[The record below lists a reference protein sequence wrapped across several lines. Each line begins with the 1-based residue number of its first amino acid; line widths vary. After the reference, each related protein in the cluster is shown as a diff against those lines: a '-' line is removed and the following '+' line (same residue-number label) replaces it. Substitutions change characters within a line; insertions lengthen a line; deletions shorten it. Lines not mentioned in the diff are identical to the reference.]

1 VVRLCLVLLAWA
13 VSTLPAQA
21 DPVSIGAAITGFAT
35 WYASIGAAG
44 QLLVQIGIG
53 IALTAA
59 SYGLQ
64 YLISGGAR
72 RSEQARAAD
81 APAGVTLPE
90 FGGIIDARRI
100 YGTQVVSGGV
110 FFHKTVADS
119 GASAPNRWV
128 FGLLLSEGEC
138 DGLVSLIINGVECEL
153 DEDLIPQTYPWQD
166 NGTAYLSVSFRS
178 GADDQTQDTIIAS
191 RFPSPPADFYPGD
204 ADRTT
209 KWTNFRQRG
218 VCTVV
223 LDLHFGTSAAHH
235 QQLWGTAGV
244 PNIQLRVRGLKVY
257 DRSNPLHDPDDSSTW
272 EYSEIA
278 TICIEDFL
286 CAEMGGQATHA
297 EIDDTA
303 AKESI
308 AIDKESV
315 ATLDGSEERGT
326 VNGVALSTEADV
338 DVLAAMAQQ
347 NRATITKAG
356 GKYVIR
362 ADRPADPVATIH
374 QGQWMGQLNYRNE
387 RETRSVVE
395 GVVLQFF
402 PHARFN
408 ESAEIG
414 YPDSALDDP
423 DAQRVTLPFCDS
435 PATAQRLGFGMV
447 KDNEAGRSISGMF
460 DISVLVAPGKANNT
474 LEIGD
479 VIRFEVDDPYE
490 EMAGNYRVD
499 GIEINANF
507 TVSLALTE
515 ASADAITGWSTSLE
529 SEFEDLAAG

>member
-1 VVRLCLVLLAWA
+1 MVRLCLVLLAWA

-44 QLLVQIGIG
+44 QLLVQIGVG

-64 YLISGGAR
+64 YLISGGSR
-72 RSEQARAAD
+72 RAEQARATD
-81 APAGVTLPE
+81 AAGVTLPE
-90 FGGIIDARRI
+90 FDGIIDARRI
-100 YGTQVVSGGV
+100 YGTQVVTGGV
-110 FFHKTVADS
+110 FFHKTVADT

-138 DGLVSLIINGVECEL
+138 DGLDAIIINGVECQL
-153 DEDLIPQTYPWQD
+153 DSNLTPQTYPWRD
-166 NGTAYLSVSFRS
+166 GATSYISVSFRA
-178 GADDQTQDTIIAS
+178 GTDDQSIDTIISS
-191 RFPSPPADFYPGD
+191 RFSTPPADFYPGD
-204 ADRTT
+204 PDRAT
-209 KWTNFRQRG
+209 KWTQFRQRG

-223 LDLHFGTSAAHH
+223 LDMHFGTSAAHH
-235 QQLWGTAGV
+235 QQLWGTAGI
-244 PNIQLRVRGLKVY
+244 PNIQIRLRGLKVY
-257 DRSNPLHDPDDSSTW
+257 DRDNPLHDPDDSSTW
-272 EYSEIA
+272 EYSDVA
-278 TICIEDFL
+278 TVCIEDFL
-286 CAEMGGQATHA
+286 CAEMGGQATHS

-303 AKESI
+303 ARESI
-308 AIDKESV
+308 AIDKQWVE
-315 ATLDGSEERGT
+315 TLSGSEQRGR
-326 VNGVALSTEADV
+326 VNGVARSSEADV

-374 QGQWMGQLNYRNE
+374 QGQWMGQINYRNE

-395 GVVLQFF
+395 GVVVQFF
-402 PHARFN
+402 PASRFN
-408 ESAEIG
+408 EAAEIG

-423 DAQRVTLPFCDS
+423 DAQRVTLPYCDS
-435 PATAQRLGFGMV
+435 PSTAQRLGYGMV
-447 KDNEAGRSISGMF
+447 EDNEAGRSISGMF
-460 DISVLVAPGKANNT
+460 DISVLVAPGKDNNT

-490 EMAGNYRVD
+490 EMAGNYKVD

-515 ASADAITGWSTSLE
+515 ASATAITGWSTALE
-529 SEFEDLAAG
+529 TEFEDLAAG

>member
-1 VVRLCLVLLAWA
+1 MRRLCIALLILAL
-13 VSTLPAQA
+13 STLPAHA
-21 DPVSIGAAITGFAT
+21 DPITGAIAAVGA
-35 WYASIGAAG
+35 WYAGLGVAG
-44 QLLVQIGIG
+44 QLLVQVGIG
-53 IALTAA
+53 LALTAA

-64 YLISGGAR
+64 YLISGGSR
-72 RSEQARAAD
+72 RAEQARAVD
-81 APAGVTLPE
+81 TAGVTLPE
-90 FGGIIDARRI
+90 FDGIINARRD
-100 YGTQVVSGGV
+100 YGTQVVTGGV
-110 FFHKTVADS
+110 FFHKTVAGS
-119 GASAPNRWV
+119 GASASNRWV

-138 DGLVSLIINGVECEL
+138 DGLDALIINGVECEL
-153 DEDLIPQTYPWQD
+153 DEDLAPVTYPWRD
-166 NGTAYLSVSFRS
+166 GATSYISVSFRS
-178 GADDQTQDTIIAS
+178 GADDQTQDTLIAS
-191 RFPSPPADFYPGD
+191 RFASPPDDFYPDD
-204 ADRTT
+204 ASRTT

-244 PNIQLRVRGLKVY
+244 PNIQISLRGLKVY

-272 EYSEIA
+272 EYSDIA
-278 TICIEDFL
+278 TVCIEDYL
-286 CAEMGGQATHA
+286 CAEMGGQATRA

-308 AIDKESV
+308 AIDKQWL
-315 ATLDGSEERGT
+315 ATLDGSEQRGT

-338 DVLAAMAQQ
+338 DTLAAMAQQ

-362 ADRPADPVATIH
+362 ADREPDPVATIH

-402 PHARFN
+402 PASRFN
-408 ESAEIG
+408 ESAETS
-414 YPDSALDDP
+414 YPDTALDDP
-423 DAQRVTLPFCDS
+423 DAQRVTLPYCDS
-435 PATAQRLGFGMV
+435 PSTAQRLGYGMV
-447 KDNEAGRSISGMF
+447 QDNAAGRSVSGMF

-479 VIRFEVDDPYE
+479 VVRFEVDDPYE
-490 EMAGNYRVD
+490 EMAGNYKVD

-515 ASADAITGWSTSLE
+515 ASATAITGWSTSLE
-529 SEFEDLAAG
+529 TAFEDLASG